1 VAARMRDSRV
11 GRRFDHV
18 DNVKLP
24 QDLNL
29 VQAGGT
35 TRSQGRLP
43 DSVKRLLER
52 RGNDSALD
60 VVDEL
65 FSVSA
70 ETFNV
75 DDERR

>member
-1 VAARMRDSRV
+1 M
-11 GRRFDHV
+11 
-18 DNVKLP
+18 KLP

-35 TRSQGRLP
+35 TRSQGRFP